1 MFEPIYYESNASYI
15 LRIIDK
21 KLTRMINQM
30 GLDCR

>member
-1 MFEPIYYESNASYI
+1 MFELIYYESNGSYI